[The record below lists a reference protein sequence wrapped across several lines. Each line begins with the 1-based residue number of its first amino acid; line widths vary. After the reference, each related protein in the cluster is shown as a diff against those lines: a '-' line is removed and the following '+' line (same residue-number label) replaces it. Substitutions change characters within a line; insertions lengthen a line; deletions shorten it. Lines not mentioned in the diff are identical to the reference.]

1 MNEVLYL
8 VLENGAVFQGKSFG
22 AKGEAVGEIV
32 FTTGMTGYLE
42 TLTDPSYY
50 GQILVHTFPMIG
62 NYGIIPPDFESKIV
76 GPAAVIVKEWC
87 KGPSNFRSQ
96 GTLDHFMK
104 EHKVPGLY
112 GIDTRALTKLIRE
125 QGNMKG
131 ILTDDPT
138 KAKTMNWE
146 SQGSKEP
153 VPYVSTRS
161 VYEERAGTARYRV
174 AILDFGIKENIKR
187 ELLKRG
193 CDLIVFPYSATKE
206 DILSVN
212 PDGILLSNGPGD
224 PMDNMTVISNLKRII
239 ETGIPILGICLG
251 HQLLALANG
260 FRTTKL
266 AYGHRGANQPVRELA
281 TGKVFISSQNHGY
294 AVEKESV
301 DPAIAIATYDN
312 GNDGTCEGLEYIN
325 QPIFSV
331 QFHPEGCGGP
341 KDTAFL
347 FDKFIKHMEVSRNAV
362 K

>member
-1 MNEVLYL
+1 MSESLYL

-22 AKGEAVGEIV
+22 AKREAMGEIV
-32 FTTGMTGYLE
+32 FTTGMTGYIE

-50 GQILVHTFPMIG
+50 AQIIVHTFPMIG
-62 NYGIIPPDFESKIV
+62 NYGIIPPDFESKRI
-76 GPAAVIVKEWC
+76 GASAMIVKEWC
-87 KGPSNFRSQ
+87 QEPSNFRSQ
-96 GTLDHFMK
+96 GNLDQFLK

-125 QGNMKG
+125 KGNMKG
-131 ILTDDPT
+131 IITEDPA
-138 KAKTMNWE
+138 KAKAINWE
-146 SQGSKEP
+146 NNECKEP
-153 VPYVSTRS
+153 VPFVSTKTI
-161 VYEERAGTARYRV
+161 YEESAGTARYRV
-174 AILDFGIKENIKR
+174 AIIDFGIKENIKR

-193 CDLIVFPYSATKE
+193 CDLIVFPYNTTKE
-206 DILSVN
+206 DILSVS

-224 PMDNMTVISNLKRII
+224 PKDNLTVIENLKGVMG
-239 ETGIPILGICLG
+239 TGLPILGICLG
-251 HQLLALANG
+251 HQLLALASG

-294 AVEKESV
+294 TVEKESI

-341 KDTAFL
+341 KDTSFL